1 MAEPIIFCAKMR
13 HIKRAAWIA
22 CLLFVS
28 ACAPLPQV
36 PVEERAV
43 LTERE
48 QIDEFGGQLIRF
60 VQPGDTMHSIAFIA
74 GLDVN
79 KVALWNGISDTS
91 KLQVGQRVRLTK
103 PIGFVAPK
111 PITKP
116 EVVAEPTKPV
126 AKPALDPPLTAQD
139 MPTELP
145 VKTPDVKTPSSR
157 APANKAPTNITSWF
171 WPSPGKVIRSF
182 DLGRGQQGVDI
193 QATKGRAVVASN
205 PGEVVY
211 VGNSLK
217 GYGKLIIIKHNDTFL
232 SAYAHNDKV
241 LVKEGQ
247 KIVARQTIGAIGINN
262 RREAALHFQIRKNGR
277 PVDPLAYLPKKN

>member
-1 MAEPIIFCAKMR
+1 MR
-13 HIKRAAWIA
+13 QIKRLGIIGY
-22 CLLFVS
+22 LFVVS

-48 QIDEFGGQLIRF
+48 QIDKFGGQLIRF

-91 KLQVGQRVRLTK
+91 KLQVGQRIRLTK

-116 EVVAEPTKPV
+116 AVVVSEPTKPATRPV
-126 AKPALDPPLTAQD
+126 VDPPLTAQNI
-139 MPTELP
+139 PTELP
-145 VKTPDVKTPSSR
+145 VKTPDIKTPVNVPINKV
-157 APANKAPTNITSWF
+157 PAKITSWF

-182 DLGRGQQGVDI
+182 NLARGQQGVDI
-193 QATKGRAVVASN
+193 QATKGRTVVASN
-205 PGEVVY
+205 PGDVVY
-211 VGNSLK
+211 VGDSLK

-232 SAYAHNDKV
+232 SAYAHNDKI

-247 KIVARQTIGAIGINN
+247 RVAGQQTIGAVGVNN